1 MCNYYPSRCLVNFKL
16 TFEAVDFFFSYL
28 FFDFETNKYG
38 KYRRK
43 LLAVFFLFFF
53 EQLKNNRVK
62 QRGSWAE

>member
-43 LLAVFFLFFF
+43 LLAVFFFVFF
-53 EQLKNNRVK
+53 
-62 QRGSWAE
+62 